1 MSADSSG
8 LWRQMDGDHGNQS
21 VAQGAQS
28 RAVPWVRI
36 AGPDGTPHLRLAP
49 AQPLPHSTETR
60 AADSI
65 LARMLIDANRISEAE
80 ARASEATAR
89 ELDLPLG
96 HILTGRDRIDEE
108 VLLGDLSTVHGAP
121 VVSLR
126 DMLPDPRLAHLI
138 PRDLALRAE
147 AVPVRAENG
156 KVIVATARPD
166 QFHLFAQTG
175 SEDGALTM
183 ALASRSDILHAQT
196 LTWGAALAREAE
208 TRAPVALSC
217 RTWRTSRVAAW
228 AGFFDLLLLW
238 PRPCFRAGRAFRIC
252 RRGPRL
258 HRQHHA
264 QGGGVSRYADAP
276 GVAAGRR
283 AAPPGHRA
291 APAEAAGRERSRPDV
306 RGIRDRPTAGDTSV
320 AHALPAGTSRYP
332 APAGGG

>member
-65 LARMLIDANRISEAE
+65 LARMLIDADRISEAE

-96 HILTGRDRIDEE
+96 HILTARDRIDEE

-175 SEDGALTM
+175 SEDGTLTM

-228 AGFFDLLLLW
+228 AGFFALLLL
-238 PRPCFRAGRAFRIC
+238 
-252 RRGPRL
+252 
-258 HRQHHA
+258 
-264 QGGGVSRYADAP
+264 V
-276 GVAAGRR
+276 
-283 AAPPGHRA
+283 
-291 APAEAAGRERSRPDV
+291 AEALFPSQVALFAFAVAGLAF
-306 RGIRDRPTAGDTSV
+306 TANITLKAAAFS
-320 AHALPAGTSRYP
+320 LC
-332 APAGGG
+332 